1 MIPKVI
7 HYIWLGGNPTPKLF
21 DKCLKSWQ
29 KFCPD
34 YQIKRWDETNLNI
47 NKYDFTKDAYAA
59 RKFAFVSDVFRT
71 EILYNEGGIYLDVD
85 VELLKPIDEILQ
97 NIDCVMGFE
106 TSNKLAPGLIMA
118 TIKNNSDLKN
128 ILDIYKN
135 MKFDQNNLQNN
146 VICDIF
152 TNYYKTKGLK
162 AENSTQK
169 IESTIFYSSEFFSP
183 IDVITNKK
191 HITKNTYSIHWYNAS
206 WYNSK
211 QKFKNKLKKILNIL
225 SFGLAGKLY
234 NKLKGK

>member
-7 HYIWLGGNPTPKLF
+7 HYIWLGGNPTPKIF

-29 KFCPD
+29 KYCPD
-34 YQIKRWDETNLNI
+34 YQIKKWDESNI
-47 NKYDFTKDAYAA
+47 DVNKYNFTKDTYNAKKYS
-59 RKFAFVSDVFRT
+59 FVSDVFRT

-85 VELLKPIDEILQ
+85 VELLKPIDDILT

-118 TIKNNSDLKN
+118 SKKNNKDLLN

-135 MKFDQNNLQNN
+135 MKFDSENLLNN

-152 TNYYKTKGLK
+152 TNYYQQKGLK
-162 AENSTQK
+162 PENKTQK
-169 IESTIFYSSEFFSP
+169 IENTMFYSSDYFSP

-191 HITKNTYSIHWYNAS
+191 KIVENTYSIHWYIAS
-206 WYNSK
+206 WYNPK
-211 QKFKNKLKKILNIL
+211 QKFKNKLKKTLNFL
-225 SFGLAGKLY
+225 TFGLAGKIY
-234 NKLKGK
+234 RKIKNK